1 MSELGNKRGKFT
13 KYVAKLILYMIAQ
26 GYEPRLGKD
35 GLPHKKNSLH
45 YEGLA
50 VDIDLI
56 KDGQYL
62 DATSDHEE
70 FGKYWESL
78 DKDCCW
84 GGRFNDGNH
93 YSIKYM
99 GRK

>member
-1 MSELGNKRGKFT
+1 MSELGIKRGKFT
-13 KYVAKLILYMIAQ
+13 KYVAQLINYMIEQ

-35 GLPHKKNSLH
+35 GLPHMKNSLH

-56 KDGQYL
+56 KDGVYL
-62 DATSDHEE
+62 DATSDHEQ
-70 FGKYWESL
+70 FGRFWESL
-78 DKDCCW
+78 DSDCAW
-84 GGRFNDGNH
+84 GGWFNDGNH